1 MLYSVNQISA
11 KLLLDFAQKAWIDN
25 NPAVDLA
32 DHQRYLMMHDLYI
45 KARSYSL
52 INKVAFWFA
61 LLLGI
66 AVVVWPS
73 FAVIS
78 QDFGWQ
84 KEFLKSAIVQ
94 TTVTAFAGLAFAIYA
109 HYKKRQ
115 VYIENLMRSIVYA
128 PEWDNSMLDRVLK
141 EMERIDSGFGFA
153 QALAK
158 TKTEKESDE
167 VKHEAKHEAAKAKRV
182 PAASNVKKLTEEG

>member
-1 MLYSVNQISA
+1 MLYSANQISA
-11 KLLLDFAQKAWIDN
+11 KLLLEFAQKNWIDN
-25 NPAVDLA
+25 NPAAALA
-32 DHQRYLMMHDLYI
+32 EHRRYLMMHDLYI

-128 PEWDNSMLDRVLK
+128 PAWDDSLLESVLK

-153 QALAK
+153 QALSKAKADKDAEDKARDSTK
-158 TKTEKESDE
+158 TKES
-167 VKHEAKHEAAKAKRV
+167 
-182 PAASNVKKLTEEG
+182 PPSTNSKKSTEED

>member
-1 MLYSVNQISA
+1 MLYSANQISA

-25 NPAVDLA
+25 NPDSDLA

-45 KARSYSL
+45 KARSYSI
-52 INKVAFWFA
+52 INKVAFWFS
-61 LLLGI
+61 LFLGV

-94 TTVTAFAGLAFAIYA
+94 TTVTAFAGLAFAVYS

-128 PEWDNSMLDRVLK
+128 PEWDGSILERVLK

-158 TKTEKESDE
+158 TKIEKEAGEAEHES
-167 VKHEAKHEAAKAKRV
+167 VKVKRAAITNKA
-182 PAASNVKKLTEEG
+182 KKLTDEG

>member
-1 MLYSVNQISA
+1 MLYSANQISA
-11 KLLLDFAQKAWIDN
+11 KLLLEFAQKNWIDN
-25 NPAVDLA
+25 NPAAALA

-128 PEWDNSMLDRVLK
+128 PAWDDTLLVGVLK
-141 EMERIDSGFGFA
+141 ELERIDSGFGFA
-153 QALAK
+153 QALSKTTADKDAEAK
-158 TKTEKESDE
+158 ASDSTKVKESTRSAHSKKSTDE
-167 VKHEAKHEAAKAKRV
+167 D
-182 PAASNVKKLTEEG
+182 

>member
-1 MLYSVNQISA
+1 MLYSANQISA
-11 KLLLDFAQKAWIDN
+11 RLLLDFAQKNWIDN
-25 NPAVDLA
+25 NPAAALA
-32 DHQRYLMMHDLYI
+32 EHRRYLMMHDLYI

-52 INKVAFWFA
+52 VNKVAFWFA
-61 LLLGI
+61 LFLGI

-94 TTVTAFAGLAFAIYA
+94 TTVTAFAGLAFAIYG

-115 VYIENLMRSIVYA
+115 VYIENLMRTIVYA
-128 PEWDNSMLDRVLK
+128 PTWDDSLLDGVLK

-153 QALAK
+153 QALTK
-158 TKTEKESDE
+158 TKVDKDAEQSVPDSAKSKESS
-167 VKHEAKHEAAKAKRV
+167 
-182 PAASNVKKLTEEG
+182 PPNN